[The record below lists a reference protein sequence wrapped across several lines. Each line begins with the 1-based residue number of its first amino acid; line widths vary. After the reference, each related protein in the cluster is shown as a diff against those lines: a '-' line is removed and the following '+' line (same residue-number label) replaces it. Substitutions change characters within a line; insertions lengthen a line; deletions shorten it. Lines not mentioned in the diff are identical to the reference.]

1 MSSNNML
8 DRHVISVFS
17 LFHSVGT
24 LTMPSEEYDS
34 EMYTDKVIQ
43 VEKSYLLRNSVLQA
57 LNSN

>member
-1 MSSNNML
+1 ML